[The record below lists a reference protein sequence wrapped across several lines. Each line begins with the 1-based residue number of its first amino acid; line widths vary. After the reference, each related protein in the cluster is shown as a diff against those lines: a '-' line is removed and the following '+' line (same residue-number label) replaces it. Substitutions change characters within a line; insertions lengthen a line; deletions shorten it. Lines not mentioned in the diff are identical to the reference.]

1 MHAPASHAD
10 SAWRAL
16 VHDLCGFIAGAYEP
30 AQPTAWPASRVTRA
44 AFLDMA
50 RRVLQHQAARNPDYA
65 RYAARLG
72 VDLAGLTDPLDAP
85 PVPTDAFKRLRLC
98 AFDPAQAVACFRSS
112 GTTAADRGQHLF
124 RTLDVYRAAI
134 VPSFVQYVLP
144 DLGPDE
150 RVHVLVLAPRAAQAP
165 DSSLYFM
172 LDLLAR
178 RFGRGGRVHFFDE
191 QLTLDVTALERALE
205 SLAAQDQ
212 PVLLLGPSF
221 SYVHF
226 FDRSPEFRVVLPPR
240 SRLFETGGFKGKS
253 REVAPGELQA
263 LYRERLGIGA
273 EMVVGEYSMSELS
286 SQLYEP
292 GLRHVLARA
301 RPPGHG
307 GDTTTASHAGRLDGV
322 RVYVPPPWCAVRILD
337 PATLAP
343 LPPGRQGLVAF
354 FDLANVDSVAAVV
367 TGDMGELVPCAQ
379 TPRPPR
385 SDDADDAGDAPPGWH
400 GLPEGSRGLVLH
412 GRAAGQSAKGCSLAI
427 DMLLDA

>member
-10 SAWRAL
+10 SPWRAL

-30 AQPTAWPASRVTRA
+30 AQAPLSVWPASRVTRP

-50 RRVLQHQAARNPDYA
+50 RRVVQHQAARNPAYA
-65 RYAARLG
+65 RYAERLG
-72 VDLAGLTDPLDAP
+72 VDLDRLADPLDAP

-98 AFDPAQAVACFRSS
+98 AFEPAEAVACFRSS

-124 RTLDVYRAAI
+124 RTLDVYRASIA
-134 VPSFVQYVLP
+134 PSFAQYVLP
-144 DLGPDE
+144 DLGPDP
-150 RVHVLVLAPRAAQAP
+150 RIHMLVLAPSAAQVP

-172 LDLLAR
+172 LDFLCQ
-178 RFGRGGRVHFFDE
+178 RFGRDRARTHFFD
-191 QLTLDVTALERALE
+191 QPPGDHLALDVAALCRALE
-205 SLAAQDQ
+205 ALAAQDE

-221 SYVHF
+221 SYVHL
-226 FDRSPEFRVVLPPR
+226 FDQAPDFRVTLPPR

-253 REVAPGELQA
+253 REVGRDELHA
-263 LYRERLGIGA
+263 LFRERLGIEPA
-273 EMVVGEYSMSELS
+273 MVVGEYSMSELS

-292 GLRHVLARA
+292 GLRRTLAGNRGREAGHVD
-301 RPPGHG
+301 G
-307 GDTTTASHAGRLDGV
+307 TRL
-322 RVYVPPPWCAVRILD
+322 YVPTPWCAVRILD

-343 LPPGRQGLVAF
+343 LAPGQPGLVAF

-367 TGDMGELVPCAQ
+367 TGDMGTLVPSMQ
-379 TPRPPR
+379 P
-385 SDDADDAGDAPPGWH
+385 GDAPPGWH

-427 DMLLDA
+427 DMLLQP

>member
-1 MHAPASHAD
+1 MHAPESHAD
-10 SAWRAL
+10 HSWRAL
-16 VHDLCGFIAGAYEP
+16 VHDLCGFIADAYEP
-30 AQPTAWPASRVTRA
+30 AQAPLSAWPASRVTRP

-50 RRVLQHQAARNPDYA
+50 RRVVQHQATRNPAYA
-65 RYAARLG
+65 RYAERLG
-72 VDLAGLTDPLDAP
+72 VDLDRLANPLDAP

-98 AFDPAQAVACFRSS
+98 AFDPAEAVACFRSS

-124 RTLDVYRAAI
+124 RTLDVYHASIA
-134 VPSFVQYVLP
+134 PAFVQYVLP
-144 DLGPDE
+144 DLEPSP
-150 RVHVLVLAPRAAQAP
+150 RIHMLVLAPSAAQVP

-172 LDLLAR
+172 FDFLGQ
-178 RFGRGGRVHFFDE
+178 RFGKHGARMHYFDE
-191 QLTLDVTALERALE
+191 HLALDVAALRRALE
-205 SLAAQDQ
+205 ALAAQDE

-221 SYVHF
+221 SYVHL
-226 FDRSPEFRVVLPPR
+226 FDQAPDFRVALPPR

-253 REVAPGELQA
+253 REVGRDELHA
-263 LYRERLGIGA
+263 LFRERLGI
-273 EMVVGEYSMSELS
+273 EPDMVVGEYSMSELS

-292 GLRHVLARA
+292 GLRQARA
-301 RPPGHG
+301 RAHGNEAGH
-307 GDTTTASHAGRLDGV
+307 TDGA

-367 TGDMGELVPCAQ
+367 TGDMGELVPSAWPTARPGAQ
-379 TPRPPR
+379 PPLPN
-385 SDDADDAGDAPPGWH
+385 DAPPGWH

-427 DMLLDA
+427 DMLLQP